1 MNTLLDI
8 AGLDGASAIVLHP
21 EHERLP
27 LLLRQLRAIGL
38 SVETAWPLLPAAAI
52 SADIVLYDVDMGHDE
67 QFPWNHG
74 AAPMPMIALVES
86 EAPGRIEWA
95 SRVGADALLMKPLG
109 AEGVF
114 AALLVA
120 RQAFELRR
128 SLAAEITSLRQRL
141 SARQT
146 VVQAVN
152 ILARRAVSE
161 DAAYDQLRQLAM
173 AWQVTMEAA
182 AHQVVVQS
190 KNPGG
195 LRDCS

>member
-8 AGLDGASAIVLHP
+8 AGLDGARAIVLHP

-38 SVETAWPLLPAAAI
+38 SVETAWLLLPAAAI

-86 EAPGRIEWA
+86 EAPGRLEWA

>member
-1 MNTLLDI
+1 MKTLLDI

-86 EAPGRIEWA
+86 EAPGRLEWA

>member
-1 MNTLLDI
+1 MTPRMDI
-8 AGLDGASAIVLHP
+8 AGLDGARAVVLHP
-21 EHERLP
+21 GHDRLP

-38 SVETAWPLLPAAAI
+38 TVEIAWPELPA
-52 SADIVLYDVDMGHDE
+52 SAVHADVVLYDADLGHDA
-67 QFPWNHG
+67 QFPWKPG
-74 AAPMPMIALVES
+74 EAQMPMVALVGS
-86 EAPGRIEWA
+86 EAPGRLEWA
-95 SRVGADALLMKPLG
+95 SRMGADALLMKPLG

-128 SLAAEITSLRQRL
+128 SLAAEIASLRQRL

-152 ILARRAVSE
+152 ILARKAVSE

-173 AWQVTMEAA
+173 AWQVTIEAA
-182 AHQVVVQS
+182 AVQVVES
-190 KNPGG
+190 ARKTGG
-195 LRDCS
+195 LRDCN

>member
-1 MNTLLDI
+1 MKTLLDI
-8 AGLDGASAIVLHP
+8 AGLDGARAIVLHP

>member
-86 EAPGRIEWA
+86 EAPGRLEWA
-95 SRVGADALLMKPLG
+95 SRVGADTLLMKPLG

>member
-1 MNTLLDI
+1 MNTPLDI
-8 AGLDGASAIVLHP
+8 ARLDGASAFVLHP

-38 SVETAWPLLPAAAI
+38 SVETAWPALPAAAVY
-52 SADIVLYDVDMGHDE
+52 ADIVLYDVDMGHDA
-67 QFPWNHG
+67 QFPWDRG
-74 AAPMPMIALVES
+74 AAPMPMIALVGS
-86 EAPGRIEWA
+86 EAPGRLEWA

-128 SLAAEITSLRQRL
+128 SLSAEITSLRQRL

-146 VVQAVN
+146 VVKAVN
-152 ILARRAVSE
+152 ILARRAVDE

-182 AHQVVVQS
+182 AQHVVDQS
-190 KNPGG
+190 KSLGG

>member
-1 MNTLLDI
+1 MKTLLDI
-8 AGLDGASAIVLHP
+8 AGLDGARAIVLHP

-86 EAPGRIEWA
+86 EAPGRLEWA

>member
-8 AGLDGASAIVLHP
+8 SGLDGASAIVLHP

>member
-74 AAPMPMIALVES
+74 AAPMPMIALVEA
-86 EAPGRIEWA
+86 EAPGRLEWA

>member
-8 AGLDGASAIVLHP
+8 AGLDGARAIVLHP

-86 EAPGRIEWA
+86 EAPGRLEWA